1 MLAGLATKLAPEV
14 GSKLVARLAL
24 VELALL
30 LAVVVVAAVVLAPAV
45 LVAAQFL
52 CFPRISRM
60 VVSFL
65 VQRFRLELA
74 TVQVLE

>member
-1 MLAGLATKLAPEV
+1 MARLATKLAPEV

-30 LAVVVVAAVVLAPAV
+30 QAVVVVLAPAV

>member
-1 MLAGLATKLAPEV
+1 MLAGLATKLAPEEQPT
-14 GSKLVARLAL
+14 LVAKLAL
-24 VELALL
+24 VELAKGQ
-30 LAVVVVAAVVLAPAV
+30 AMVVVVTVVLAPAV

>member
-30 LAVVVVAAVVLAPAV
+30 QAVVVAVVLALAV